1 MTKKVSF
8 KTRTRSGDDVNV
20 YGQLTEDGRDVLTW
34 TKFANYG
41 IFHIERFGSKG
52 LTSATLKHVMT
63 VGDVSE

>member
-8 KTRTRSGDDVNV
+8 KTRTRSGDEVNV

-41 IFHIERFGSKG
+41 IFRIERFGPKG

-63 VGDVSE
+63 VGDVPA